1 MAQGI
6 HKYTV
11 QEALNRETSFQNY
24 AAVTGDDNDWNSAFV
39 QVSAST
45 DFQDL
50 LGLGGGATDPS
61 PFIDTSIKWT
71 EVTVMEQAGS
81 IDLYIK
87 LNSADNDIIFVPSG
101 NLPIT
106 FSGYDIT
113 DMWIKTSAANAQIN
127 IIAWR

>member
-1 MAQGI
+1 MKTNI
-6 HKYTV
+6 TKYTV
-11 QEALNRETSFQNY
+11 QEALNRETSFQHY

-45 DFQDL
+45 DFKDL
-50 LGLGGGATDPS
+50 TGSGAADAS
-61 PFIDTSIKWT
+61 PFVDTSIKWT

-87 LNSADNDIIFVPSG
+87 LNSASNDIIFVPSG

-113 DMWIKTSAANAQIN
+113 DMWIKTSALNAQIN

>member
-1 MAQGI
+1 MKTNI
-6 HKYTV
+6 TKYTV

-24 AAVTGDDNDWNSAFV
+24 EAVTGDDNDWNSAFV

-45 DFQDL
+45 DFKDL
-50 LGLGGGATDPS
+50 TGSGAADAS
-61 PFIDTSIKWT
+61 PFVDTSIKWT

-113 DMWIKTSAANAQIN
+113 DMWIKTSALNAQIN

>member
-1 MAQGI
+1 MKTNI
-6 HKYTV
+6 TKYTV

-24 AAVTGDDNDWNSAFV
+24 EAVTGDDNDWNSAFV

-45 DFQDL
+45 DFKDL
-50 LGLGGGATDPS
+50 TGSGTADVS

-71 EVTVMEQAGS
+71 EVTVMEDAGS

-87 LNSADNDIIFVPSG
+87 LNSASNDIIFVPSG

-113 DMWIKTSAANAQIN
+113 DMWIKTSALNAQIN

>member
-1 MAQGI
+1 MKTNI
-6 HKYTV
+6 TKYTV
-11 QEALNRETSFQNY
+11 QEALNRETSFQHY

-45 DFQDL
+45 DFKDL
-50 LGLGGGATDPS
+50 TGSGTADVS

-71 EVTVMEQAGS
+71 EVTVMEDAGS

-87 LNSADNDIIFVPSG
+87 LNSASNDIIFVPSG

-113 DMWIKTSAANAQIN
+113 DMWIKTSALNAQIN

>member
-1 MAQGI
+1 MKTNI
-6 HKYTV
+6 TKYTV

-45 DFQDL
+45 DFKDL
-50 LGLGGGATDPS
+50 TGSGAADAS
-61 PFIDTSIKWT
+61 PFVDTSIKWT
-71 EVTVMEQAGS
+71 EVTVEEQSAN
-81 IDLYIK
+81 DRHLYIK
-87 LNSADNDIIFVPSG
+87 LNSATNDIIYVPNGS
-101 NLPIT
+101 LPIT

-113 DMWIKTSAANAQIN
+113 DMWIKTSDVNAQIN

>member
-1 MAQGI
+1 MKTNI
-6 HKYTV
+6 TKYTV

-45 DFQDL
+45 DFKDL
-50 LGLGGGATDPS
+50 TGSGAADVS
-61 PFIDTSIKWT
+61 PFIDTSVKWT
-71 EVTVMEQAGS
+71 EVTVMEDAGS

-87 LNSADNDIIFVPSG
+87 LNSASNDIIFVPSG

-113 DMWIKTSAANAQIN
+113 DMWIKTSALNAQIN

>member
-1 MAQGI
+1 MKTNI
-6 HKYTV
+6 TKYTV

-24 AAVTGDDNDWNSAFV
+24 AAVTGDDNDWNGAFV

-45 DFQDL
+45 DFKDL
-50 LGLGGGATDPS
+50 TGSGSADVS
-61 PFIDTSIKWT
+61 PFIDTSVKWT

-87 LNSADNDIIFVPSG
+87 LNSASNDIIFVPSG

-113 DMWIKTSAANAQIN
+113 DMWIKTSALNAQIN

>member
-1 MAQGI
+1 MKTNI
-6 HKYTV
+6 TKYTV

-45 DFQDL
+45 DFKDL
-50 LGLGGGATDPS
+50 TGSGAADVS
-61 PFIDTSIKWT
+61 PFVDTSIKWT
-71 EVTVMEQAGS
+71 EVTVMEDAGS
-81 IDLYIK
+81 IDVYIK
-87 LNSADNDIIFVPSG
+87 LNSASNDIIFVPSG

-113 DMWIKTSAANAQIN
+113 DMWIKTSAVNAQIN

>member
-1 MAQGI
+1 MKTNI
-6 HKYTV
+6 TKYTV

-24 AAVTGDDNDWNSAFV
+24 EAVTGDDNDWNSAFV

-45 DFQDL
+45 DFKDL
-50 LGLGGGATDPS
+50 TGSGAADAS
-61 PFIDTSIKWT
+61 PFVDTSIKWT

-87 LNSADNDIIFVPSG
+87 LNSASNDIIFVPSG

-113 DMWIKTSAANAQIN
+113 DMWIKTSALNAQIN

>member
-1 MAQGI
+1 MKTNI
-6 HKYTV
+6 TKYTV

-24 AAVTGDDNDWNSAFV
+24 EAVTGDDNDWNSAFV

-45 DFQDL
+45 DFKDL
-50 LGLGGGATDPS
+50 TGSGAADAS
-61 PFIDTSIKWT
+61 PFVDTSIKWT

-113 DMWIKTSAANAQIN
+113 DMWIKTSGANAQIN

>member
-1 MAQGI
+1 MKTNI
-6 HKYTV
+6 TKYTV
-11 QEALNRETSFQNY
+11 QEALNRETSFQHY

-45 DFQDL
+45 DFKDL
-50 LGLGGGATDPS
+50 TGSGAADVS
-61 PFIDTSIKWT
+61 PFVDTSIKWT

-87 LNSADNDIIFVPSG
+87 LNSASNDIIFVPSG
-101 NLPIT
+101 NIPIT

-113 DMWIKTSAANAQIN
+113 DMWIKTSAVNAQIN

>member
-1 MAQGI
+1 M
-6 HKYTV
+6 TDLV
-11 QEALNRETSFQNY
+11 LF
-24 AAVTGDDNDWNSAFV
+24 TGDFS
-39 QVSAST
+39 ST
-45 DFQDL
+45 KHTFKACTKKGEKAL

>member
-1 MAQGI
+1 MKTNI
-6 HKYTV
+6 TKYTV

-45 DFQDL
+45 DFKDL
-50 LGLGGGATDPS
+50 TGSGAADVS
-61 PFIDTSIKWT
+61 PFIDTSVKWT
-71 EVTVMEQAGS
+71 EVTVMEDAGS

-87 LNSADNDIIFVPSG
+87 LNSASNNIIFVPSG

-113 DMWIKTSAANAQIN
+113 DMWIKTSALNAQIN